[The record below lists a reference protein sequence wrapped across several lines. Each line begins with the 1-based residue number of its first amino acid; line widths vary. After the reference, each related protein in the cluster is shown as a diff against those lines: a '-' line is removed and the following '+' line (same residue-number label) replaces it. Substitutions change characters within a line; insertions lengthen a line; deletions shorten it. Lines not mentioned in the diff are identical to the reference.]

1 MKIICINGSPTA
13 GKDTFVS
20 FCGKKKDG
28 VFNYSMVD
36 GIKEL
41 ARLGGWSGAKELKDR
56 KFLSDLKDLFDN
68 YNDFSFQDVL
78 RDITRMENSG
88 QVIDDIN
95 ISDSISIIADP
106 YAFQN
111 FHSIK
116 YVTWMGAKW
125 AVRSVDVQYPRLIL
139 SIGGVW
145 NDEGG
150 AET

>member
-1 MKIICINGSPTA
+1 MEGNSEMAK
-13 GKDTFVS
+13 
-20 FCGKKKDG
+20 FCGKIGFGGTFEKKPG
-28 VFNYSMVD
+28 VCEIGITEHEYS
-36 GIKEL
+36 G
-41 ARLGGWSGAKELKDR
+41 
-56 KFLSDLKDLFDN
+56 
-68 YNDFSFQDVL
+68 DVL

-95 ISDSISIIADP
+95 ISNSISIIADP

-125 AVRSVDVQYPRLIL
+125 KVRSVDVQYPRLIL